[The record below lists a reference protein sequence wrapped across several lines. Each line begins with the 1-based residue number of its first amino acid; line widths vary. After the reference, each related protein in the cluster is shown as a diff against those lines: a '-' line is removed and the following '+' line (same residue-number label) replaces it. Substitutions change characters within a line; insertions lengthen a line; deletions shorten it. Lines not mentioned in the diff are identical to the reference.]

1 MTEFKLSSL
10 IIDSTQKITN
20 IDDYENNIKEWLVMG
35 MIMRYS

>member
-1 MTEFKLSSL
+1 MT
-10 IIDSTQKITN
+10 DQKITN